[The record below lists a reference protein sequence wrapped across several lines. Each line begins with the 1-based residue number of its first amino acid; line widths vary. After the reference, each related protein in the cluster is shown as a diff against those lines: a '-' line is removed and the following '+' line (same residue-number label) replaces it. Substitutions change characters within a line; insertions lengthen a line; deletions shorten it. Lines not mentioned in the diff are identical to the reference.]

1 MDAAFGEV
9 VVLVSLLFAAVVALF
24 RAVEEFVK
32 TKALRLYAVA
42 AGLALGLFA
51 VYADKIVVK

>member
-1 MDAAFGEV
+1 METALGEV
-9 VVLVSLLFAAVVALF
+9 VVLLSLLFAAVVALF
-24 RAVEEFVK
+24 RAAEEFVK

-51 VYADKIVVK
+51 VYADKIVIK